1 MFPETKNHKIS
12 ETNKISD
19 TKAEIGHNGK
29 SLISVFQEFSS
40 SINKTDRGTRHWAII
55 L

>member
-1 MFPETKNHKIS
+1 MFPETTNHKIS
-12 ETNKISD
+12 ETNKISE

-40 SINKTDRGTRHWAII
+40 SINKTDGGTRHWAII